1 MWLLRALIVLGLA
14 ALVWTAFSL
23 LRRRRPKAGRQ
34 TEVSPLAAAAA
45 AWDAAAWRSE
55 LERCLA
61 EERIGDALRA
71 AWWWLARSI
80 AGPEVETD
88 WTSRDLLKRT
98 QRRELR
104 EILRRLDVLT
114 FGSDR
119 PGVTDLRHL
128 AEQIRGALG

>member
-1 MWLLRALIVLGLA
+1 
-14 ALVWTAFSL
+14 
-23 LRRRRPKAGRQ
+23 
-34 TEVSPLAAAAA
+34 
-45 AWDAAAWRSE
+45 

-104 EILRRLDVLT
+104 EILRRLDILT